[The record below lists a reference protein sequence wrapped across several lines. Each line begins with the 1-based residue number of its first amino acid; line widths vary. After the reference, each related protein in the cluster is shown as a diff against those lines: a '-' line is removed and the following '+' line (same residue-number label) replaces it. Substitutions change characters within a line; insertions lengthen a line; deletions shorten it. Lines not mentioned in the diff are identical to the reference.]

1 METTE
6 GGSTGG
12 SGAGA
17 GSSAAPPAA
26 NTDGTGA
33 SDAGDGADAGQAQ
46 KKKRVSKRATK
57 REQDKRDQDHIIDR
71 LATHANVWLF
81 RSADGKLK
89 VPVAIQF
96 TRQDDK
102 TKSFAMANTAFALL
116 GEMAVYR
123 LHVHAICLDEAGA
136 NRVSEL
142 HTDSCNQALQLG
154 TSTPSRTRIVAYPS
168 LTWSSPFSFANL
180 QRLRQMFTVGP
191 DADTA
196 SSASGRAGAGA
207 GTGGHDGAE
216 EEDEDNDDDI
226 DVSDEQPTSASEVT
240 VDAAPRGASR
250 KGPHGRTQDSV
261 GIPDIAY
268 DGTGRSSTAQGWH
281 YSSDMLESDTYSC
294 KHPYLPDC
302 LLFFVPCITHVLKS
316 K

>member
-102 TKSFAMANTAFALL
+102 TKSFAMANTAYALL
-116 GEMAVYR
+116 GEMAVYG

-142 HTDSCNQALQLG
+142 HTDSYTQPLQLL
-154 TSTPSRTRIVAYPS
+154 PHPIVHALLRTLA
-168 LTWSSPFSFANL
+168 
-180 QRLRQMFTVGP
+180 
-191 DADTA
+191 
-196 SSASGRAGAGA
+196 
-207 GTGGHDGAE
+207 
-216 EEDEDNDDDI
+216 
-226 DVSDEQPTSASEVT
+226 
-240 VDAAPRGASR
+240 
-250 KGPHGRTQDSV
+250 
-261 GIPDIAY
+261 
-268 DGTGRSSTAQGWH
+268 
-281 YSSDMLESDTYSC
+281 
-294 KHPYLPDC
+294 
-302 LLFFVPCITHVLKS
+302 
-316 K
+316 